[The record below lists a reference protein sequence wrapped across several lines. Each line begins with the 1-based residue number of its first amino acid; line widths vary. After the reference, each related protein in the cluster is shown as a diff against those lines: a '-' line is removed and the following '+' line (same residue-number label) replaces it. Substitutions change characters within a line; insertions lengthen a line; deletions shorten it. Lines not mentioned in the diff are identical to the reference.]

1 MNSPSLRNL
10 IRCHKCEL
18 LVRINDNLARMPSLA
33 SESRRFGSR
42 NPASNSGSSFERYAK
57 WTANGSI
64 PRSEGLGLA
73 IAKEIVEP
81 MVGGFLTRVR

>member
-18 LVRINDNLARMPSLA
+18 PFHINENLARMPSLA

-42 NPASNSGSSFERYAK
+42 NPVSNLGSSFERYAK
-57 WTANGSI
+57 WTASGSI
-64 PRSEGLGLA
+64 PSSAGLGLP
-73 IAKEIVEP
+73 IAKEIFEP
-81 MVGGFLTRVR
+81 MVGEFLTRVR